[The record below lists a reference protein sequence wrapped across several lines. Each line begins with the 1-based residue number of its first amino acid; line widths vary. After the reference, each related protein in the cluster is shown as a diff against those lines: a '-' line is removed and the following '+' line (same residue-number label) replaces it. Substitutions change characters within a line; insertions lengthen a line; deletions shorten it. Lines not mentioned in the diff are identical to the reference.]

1 MTPKDLQKHICK
13 ENLDKDV
20 VWDKFSLH
28 HPDSDR
34 FAAKATED
42 AFMKPSLQKNW
53 NHGTA
58 KRKQKNK
65 HKKDQWMTKAKETCL
80 FSAEPWLVKKT
91 LGLSEGAMPHHRMD
105 GSAAVGGRLR
115 KLQPENN
122 LYRYAMSLPLTK
134 SIFKWKRVM
143 PTEEQLMKM
152 KDHSKKRWIL
162 ELDLEH
168 VAQNSYP
175 LATEKNVIKS
185 DQMSGY
191 QKRLMVDLNSKTNSK
206 TLVLILR
213 VTLRDASQKTKPL
226 SRVLGGCSCLAPART
241 FPAADKAAVI
251 PI

>member
-1 MTPKDLQKHICK
+1 M
-13 ENLDKDV
+13 
-20 VWDKFSLH
+20 
-28 HPDSDR
+28 
-34 FAAKATED
+34 
-42 AFMKPSLQKNW
+42 
-53 NHGTA
+53 
-58 KRKQKNK
+58 
-65 HKKDQWMTKAKETCL
+65 
-80 FSAEPWLVKKT
+80 
-91 LGLSEGAMPHHRMD
+91 
-105 GSAAVGGRLR
+105 
-115 KLQPENN
+115 
-122 LYRYAMSLPLTK
+122 
-134 SIFKWKRVM
+134 
-143 PTEEQLMKM
+143 
-152 KDHSKKRWIL
+152 

-168 VAQNSYP
+168 VAQNSDP